1 MFFKNVTK
9 GAPDVMYHLKVRA
22 DGDTSPEKVDLGV
35 GIYRNERG
43 AYNEMKAL
51 KEAKEAMA
59 ASNPDHDYEVT
70 TGNPSYLRNAVKIVF
85 GKDSAVLQA
94 GRVASV
100 QTISGTGAVHIAFL
114 LLSRSV
120 PGMSKLVYVGTPT
133 WGNYVPMLDLVG
145 LEARSYRHYDPQTG
159 SVDWESIVN
168 AVRTAEKGSTFIL
181 QACCHNPT
189 AADFTKEQWRILAQ
203 EMKQRQLFPL
213 FDIAYQGLGNGLEED
228 IYSVRHFVEQGFEML
243 VCQSFSKNFGLYGER
258 VGAVHAVCPAVDTTA
273 AVHDQLRFL
282 VRSEFSSSPAYGARL
297 VDIVLS
303 DPEREAAWRKELHTI
318 YERLQ
323 GNRAKLFNLLN
334 NVYKT
339 PGDWSI
345 ITKGTGLFSLLPLTP
360 NQCTELQDKY
370 HIYLVTTGR
379 VTISG
384 LNEKNMDYVAKS
396 IDRVVRQSQ
405 TESSSKL

>member
-1 MFFKNVTK
+1 MFFNNVTK
-9 GAPDVMYHLKVRA
+9 AAPDVMYHLKVQA
-22 DGDTSPEKVDLGV
+22 DGDTSPVKVDLGV
-35 GIYRNERG
+35 GIYRNEQG
-43 AYNEMKAL
+43 VYNEMKVL
-51 KEAKEAMA
+51 KDAKKDMA
-59 ASNPDHDYEVT
+59 AANPDHDYEVT
-70 TGNPSYLRNAVKIVF
+70 TGNTSFLKNAAKVVF
-85 GKDSAVLQA
+85 GKDSTLLQA
-94 GRVASV
+94 GRVASA

-120 PGMSKLVYVGTPT
+120 PGMSKAVYVGTPT

-145 LEARSYRHYDPQTG
+145 LEVRTYRHYDPKTG
-159 SVDWESIVN
+159 TVDWKSVLN
-168 AVRTAEKGSTFIL
+168 AVRTAEKGTTFIL
-181 QACCHNPT
+181 QGCCHNPT

-203 EMKQRQLFPL
+203 EMKKRELFPL

-228 IYSVRHFVEQGFEML
+228 IYSVRHFAEQGFEML

-258 VGAVHAVCPAVDTTA
+258 VGAVHAICPMADITA

-282 VRSEFSSSPAYGARL
+282 IRTEFSSSPAYGARL

-303 DPEREAAWRKELHTI
+303 DPSREAVWREELEAI

-323 GNRAKLFNLLN
+323 GNRAKLSNLLI

-345 ITKGTGLFSLLPLTP
+345 ITKGTGLFSLLPLS
-360 NQCTELQDKY
+360 QAECKELQDKY
-370 HIYLVTTGR
+370 HIYLVTNGR

-384 LNEKNMDYVAKS
+384 LNEKNIDYVAKS
-396 IDRVVRQSQ
+396 IDKVVRQSQ
-405 TESSSKL
+405 LGISSKI